1 MNKIPSDLIRYIGS
15 FICDDGEAW
24 SSFSNS
30 CQYVTKTL
38 PNFYDVCMKNPHN
51 FVPLSCFV
59 NRMIYRCSKIG
70 IKLEIITKRT
80 LQNRYININNFIKID
95 KWSGLILNDQ
105 AAMPRGYVIDQ
116 NPEIYFSDNVVPRI
130 SSVDGARVISNN
142 GYLICID
149 KMEKRPDFKE
159 KRKKMEL
166 YLEKN
171 QAN

>member
-1 MNKIPSDLIRYIGS
+1 
-15 FICDDGEAW
+15 
-24 SSFSNS
+24 
-30 CQYVTKTL
+30 
-38 PNFYDVCMKNPHN
+38 
-51 FVPLSCFV
+51 
-59 NRMIYRCSKIG
+59 
-70 IKLEIITKRT
+70 
-80 LQNRYININNFIKID
+80 
-95 KWSGLILNDQ
+95 LNDQ

-166 YLEKN
+166 YLEKKSSELKKMSSSDKKRKL
-171 QAN
+171 ALMWDESETKTIK